1 MYSGRGIEVTIEVLN
16 RDNQVIQKSDLFKR
30 GYINSLL
37 FLTDRTAQEYC
48 GVSGAKRVL
57 LHQKK
62 FKSYE
67 C

>member
-16 RDNQVIQKSDLFKR
+16 SDNQVIQKSDLFER
-30 GYINSLL
+30 GYVNSLL
-37 FLTDRTAQEYC
+37 FLAERTAQEYC
-48 GVSGAKRVL
+48 GVAGAKRVL
-57 LHQKK
+57 LDQEK